1 MCTNNVFY
9 IIKNHQKI
17 FIYFRK
23 MSHILFLI
31 WIIKVGKNAKTKIF
45 TNSIISKSS
54 IINIVFNGG
63 IVKTPS
69 SKITPI
75 ANAPIIHL
83 FVPNFIFTID
93 KSLLQLNP

>member
-23 MSHILFLI
+23 RSHILFLV
-31 WIIKVGKNAKTKIF
+31 WIIKVGKNAKAKIF

-75 ANAPIIHL
+75 ANAQIIHL